1 MDWSYVIINAIVL
14 ACIYGT
20 LAIGVSITWSSL
32 GLINMSFGFI
42 FSFAGY
48 GAWLVA
54 QHISQSGIVI
64 LASGTNSVAGADH
77 SLPNRNKLR
86 MTFTCPSFSSETV
99 SGFAS

>member
-54 QHISQSGIVI
+54 QHISQSGVVI
-64 LASGTNSVAGADH
+64 LASGILAGALGGVICVRWPLSH
-77 SLPNRNKLR
+77 CMTSRTLR
-86 MTFTCPSFSSETV
+86 FE
-99 SGFAS
+99 A